1 MGSERGIRAFAPSA
15 PAAAQLSVS
24 GTPVSAIAKEP
35 AVVIKRGTNRCPKLS
50 TQGLVLIDCFQ
61 MFNKSAQDFR
71 GLMTINVEFFC
82 GKGGHAS
89 DASSPRSLPILVHFW
104 TVKTMPQCF
113 FGPFVI
119 ERKILRNLGQNLYR
133 TNISIVNKVSREKGV
148 VDTINC
154 IRFGVSPSSAS
165 IL

>member
-1 MGSERGIRAFAPSA
+1 
-15 PAAAQLSVS
+15 
-24 GTPVSAIAKEP
+24 
-35 AVVIKRGTNRCPKLS
+35 
-50 TQGLVLIDCFQ
+50 
-61 MFNKSAQDFR
+61 
-71 GLMTINVEFFC
+71 MTINVEFFR

-89 DASSPRSLPILVHFW
+89 DASSPRSLPVFVHFW

-119 ERKILRNLGQNLYR
+119 ERKILRNLGQNLDR

-154 IRFGVSPSSAS
+154 IRLGVSPSSKFLSKSTIVGSLSLTVWQAR
-165 IL
+165 LFH